1 MQSAALQIWR
11 LTGSVKTKIEASGES
26 VFSQVFL
33 KLFLRAE
40 IFILEDKNVCRT
52 LLV

>member
-11 LTGSVKTKIEASGES
+11 FTGSVKTKSGES

-40 IFILEDKNVCRT
+40 ILILEDKNVC
-52 LLV
+52 